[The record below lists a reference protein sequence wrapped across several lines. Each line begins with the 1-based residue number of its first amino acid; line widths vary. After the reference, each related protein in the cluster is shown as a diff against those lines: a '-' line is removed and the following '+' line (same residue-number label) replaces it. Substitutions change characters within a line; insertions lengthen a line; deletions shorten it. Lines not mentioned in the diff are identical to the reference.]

1 MKYEKRKR
9 HLTIT
14 KIMVFLIVLIIG
26 FGSAIWVNN
35 NLQQKAIHEFEV
47 LAMAHH
53 LNHREVG
60 DLQSYQEA
68 NSHYVA
74 AIYYPVFNKSGVDSL
89 IKETLD
95 SHYEEFKK
103 QYGNESPDDI
113 FKRAIFN
120 IGYNSYALNERF
132 VSLYFQIN
140 TQSPS
145 LAHLDSISFTMLLD
159 LETDTV
165 ITSDD
170 YFKEGYLE
178 VLKNEAQQFFNE
190 DSKLKTLMETDKYQT
205 GFNDDSNFKN
215 ILLEK
220 DRLSLVFEKYS
231 LFSGDVGEVVVPID
245 YSVLEEVFVYDL
257 VGEEIVIEIP
267 EPHNR
272 KLLAFTFDDGPSR
285 LHTKRIVDAFEKV
298 NGKATFFMLGLQLE
312 IYPEQAQYVAQK
324 GHQLGNHT
332 YSHPDLTRISVE
344 EVIMEIEKTN
354 QLIFDVTGVHSTV
367 VRPTY
372 GLVNEASSAAIK
384 YPLIHWNLDSIDWKS
399 RDKNAVID
407 SVMRDVKD
415 NSIIIMHD
423 IYESTAEAVEYL
435 LPVLANQ
442 GYEFVTIDE
451 LARLNGVQL
460 EASELYRFIE

>member
-1 MKYEKRKR
+1 
-9 HLTIT
+9 
-14 KIMVFLIVLIIG
+14 
-26 FGSAIWVNN
+26 
-35 NLQQKAIHEFEV
+35 
-47 LAMAHH
+47 
-53 LNHREVG
+53 
-60 DLQSYQEA
+60 
-68 NSHYVA
+68 
-74 AIYYPVFNKSGVDSL
+74 
-89 IKETLD
+89 
-95 SHYEEFKK
+95 
-103 QYGNESPDDI
+103 
-113 FKRAIFN
+113 
-120 IGYNSYALNERF
+120 
-132 VSLYFQIN
+132 
-140 TQSPS
+140 
-145 LAHLDSISFTMLLD
+145 
-159 LETDTV
+159 
-165 ITSDD
+165 
-170 YFKEGYLE
+170 
-178 VLKNEAQQFFNE
+178 
-190 DSKLKTLMETDKYQT
+190 
-205 GFNDDSNFKN
+205 
-215 ILLEK
+215 
-220 DRLSLVFEKYS
+220 
-231 LFSGDVGEVVVPID
+231 
-245 YSVLEEVFVYDL
+245 
-257 VGEEIVIEIP
+257 
-267 EPHNR
+267 
-272 KLLAFTFDDGPSR
+272 
-285 LHTKRIVDAFEKV
+285 
-298 NGKATFFMLGLQLE
+298 MLGLQLE

-372 GLVNEASSAAIK
+372 GLVNEESSAAIK